1 MAAVVLTDN
10 RRYSI
15 PNQAFTAL
23 VMVLVLA
30 ALVVQTIIDA
40 LGSVLASLRT

>member
-23 VMVLVLA
+23 VMVLA